1 MIKTMELIP
10 GVVLRCF
17 QHNRFK
23 QSCFSWQ
30 LVRPM
35 RHEEAA
41 MNSLIPA
48 VLLRGT
54 EKSPDLRSITL
65 RLDDLYGASV
75 GTVVRRI
82 GDYQTTGLYC
92 GFMEDAYALPGD
104 RLLEKMIDFVG
115 ELLFSPLRENGGFC
129 ADFVHSEKRNLL
141 SAIEA
146 KFNDK
151 RTYAGRRL
159 IELMC
164 PEDSFG
170 VPRLGAPRQIEAVDA
185 RTLWSHYQQIL
196 RESPMELFYVGSAD
210 ARQVAEL
217 VMNRLASLDRN
228 YVNLKPQTGF
238 HSGQP
243 QQVTETLEVS
253 QGKLAM
259 GFVTDITL
267 RDDRFAA
274 MQVCNTVFGS
284 GMTGKL
290 FTVIREKMSL
300 CYDIGSSYHGSKG
313 IMTVSA
319 GIDSDKEELVRQEIL
334 RQLEKCARGEITGQ
348 ELQSAKQAIIA
359 QLQATH
365 DSPGAIESYYGTA
378 ALSGLGM
385 TPEQYLLAVEQVT
398 AEQVAAAAQTLKLHT
413 SYFLKGVS

>member
-1 MIKTMELIP
+1 MIKTLELIP
-10 GVVLRCF
+10 GVILRCY
-17 QHNRFK
+17 QDTRFK

-30 LVRPM
+30 MVRPM
-35 RHEEAA
+35 RQEEAA
-41 MNSLIPA
+41 MNALIPA

-54 EKSPDLRSITL
+54 ENSPDLRSITL

-75 GTVVRRI
+75 GTLVRRI
-82 GDYQTTGLYC
+82 GDYQTTGLFC
-92 GFMEDAYALPGD
+92 SFMEDAYALPGD
-104 RLLEKMIDFVG
+104 RLLENMIAFVG
-115 ELLFSPLRENGGFC
+115 ELLFHPLTENGSFC
-129 ADFVHSEKRNLL
+129 EDFVESEKRNLL
-141 SAIEA
+141 SAIESQ
-146 KFNDK
+146 FNDK

-170 VPRLGAPRQIEAVDA
+170 VPRLGTAQQVKAIQTP
-185 RTLWSHYQQIL
+185 TLWAHYQQIL
-196 RESPMELFYVGSAD
+196 KESPMELFYVGSAP
-210 ARQVAEL
+210 AEQVARL
-217 VMNRLASLDRN
+217 VEGLLESLERS

-300 CYDIGSSYHGSKG
+300 CYDIGSGYHGSKG

-319 GIDSDKEELVRQEIL
+319 GIDWDKEELVRQEIL
-334 RQLEKCARGEITGQ
+334 HQLEKCAQGEITQQ
-348 ELQSAKQAIIA
+348 ELQSAKQAIIT

-378 ALSGLGM
+378 ALSGLAM
-385 TPEQYLLAVEQVT
+385 SPEAYLLAVEQVT
-398 AEQVAAAAQTLKLHT
+398 VEQVAQAAGTLKLHT

>member
-1 MIKTMELIP
+1 MIKTLELIP
-10 GVVLRCF
+10 GVFLRCYKDT
-17 QHNRFK
+17 RFK

-30 LVRPM
+30 MIRTM

-41 MNSLIPA
+41 MNALIPA

-54 EKSPDLRSITL
+54 ERTPDLRAITQ

-75 GTVVRRI
+75 GTLVRRI
-82 GDYQTTGLYC
+82 GDYQTTGLFC
-92 GFMEDAYALPGD
+92 SFMEDAYAMPGD
-104 RLLEKMIDFVG
+104 RLLENMIAFVG
-115 ELLFSPLRENGGFC
+115 ELLLQPLTEDGGFC
-129 ADFVHSEKRNLL
+129 RDFVHSEKRNLL
-141 SAIEA
+141 AAIESQL
-146 KFNDK
+146 NDK
-151 RTYAGRRL
+151 RIYAGRRL

-170 VPRLGAPRQIEAVDA
+170 VPRLGTQEQVEAVQPP
-185 RTLWSHYQQIL
+185 TLWEHYQKIL
-196 RESPMELFYVGSAD
+196 RESPMELFYVGSAE
-210 ARQVAEL
+210 AEQVARL
-217 VMNRLASLDRN
+217 VKSLLESIDRS
-228 YVNLKPQTGF
+228 YVNLNPQTGF
-238 HSGQP
+238 RSGQP
-243 QQVTETLEVS
+243 RQVTECLEVS

-267 RDDRFAA
+267 RDPRFPA

-319 GIDSDKEELVRQEIL
+319 GIDFDKEELVRQEIL
-334 RQLEKCARGEITGQ
+334 NQLENCAKGEITPQ
-348 ELQSAKQAIIA
+348 ELQSAKQAIIS

-378 ALSGLGM
+378 ALSGLAM
-385 TPEQYLLAVEQVT
+385 TPAQYLQAVEQVT
-398 AEQVAAAAQTLKLHT
+398 GEQVSQAARTLKLHT